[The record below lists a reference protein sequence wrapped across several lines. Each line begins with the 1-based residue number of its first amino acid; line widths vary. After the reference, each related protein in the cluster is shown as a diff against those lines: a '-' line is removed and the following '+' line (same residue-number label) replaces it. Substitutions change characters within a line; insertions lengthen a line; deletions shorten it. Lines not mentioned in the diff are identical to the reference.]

1 MQNDIFQ
8 PSASRKSILTKHG
21 CIFVYSST
29 HAVWSDC
36 QDGEYIFRPKRNRY
50 IRSSGFFFMD
60 RPLFLT
66 IPKLTKLTNL
76 TQINIAL
83 STFESPI
90 LRRFSLVFE
99 KIDNVDKVREKMKK

>member
-21 CIFVYSST
+21 CIFVYFST

-50 IRSSGFFFMD
+50 IRSSGIFFHGQT
-60 RPLFLT
+60 PFL
-66 IPKLTKLTNL
+66 
-76 TQINIAL
+76 
-83 STFESPI
+83 
-90 LRRFSLVFE
+90 
-99 KIDNVDKVREKMKK
+99 DNSKVDKLDTN